1 MPMQQQPHNFMEFF
15 GSLFQTASD
24 RVQAAAAT
32 GAILLPYWLPDL
44 KAISAEAALFA
55 PILGCLWFA
64 IQITLRLVEFNR
76 KPRR

>member
-1 MPMQQQPHNFMEFF
+1 MPMQQQPQNLTEFF

-24 RVQAAAAT
+24 RIQAAAAT

-55 PILGCLWFA
+55 PILGCVWFA
-64 IQITLRLVEFNR
+64 IQITLRLIEFNR
-76 KPRR
+76 KARK